1 MVIAIMKELRHEYAI
16 TNCDT
21 LMQKKR
27 VLDTLTKGSNYLN
40 GEQEIKDFLR
50 TGICTEDE

>member
-1 MVIAIMKELRHEYAI
+1 MIIVIMKELRHEYAI

-27 VLDTLTKGSNYLN
+27 VLDTLTKGSSYLKE
-40 GEQEIKDFLR
+40 GQEIRNFLR
-50 TGICTEDE
+50 TGICTEEE